1 MGEKEGKRNRSGE
14 SRTGAIDQQMKENGL
29 DGRRSLEE
37 WNGKE
42 SVKNREKKPKHF
54 GGFQLNGLKAN

>member
-1 MGEKEGKRNRSGE
+1 
-14 SRTGAIDQQMKENGL
+14 MKENGL

-37 WNGKE
+37 WNGKK
-42 SVKNREKKPKHF
+42 SVKDGEKKPKHF